1 MAFLDNSGDIIL
13 DAVLTDA
20 GRKRLARGDGTFK
33 VTKFAFGD
41 DEINYGSYDPT
52 AANGTSAFDLE
63 ILQTPILEAFTNNR
77 SSLKTR
83 LISLTNNNLLFLP
96 ELVINEVIES
106 LTKRTPNSNLAKESF
121 VIPVNQETQAQII
134 SDNASLSDSLVHGF
148 GTPATTNG
156 THIRVDQGLNTDKLD
171 ALTALSAE
179 LTEQQYMITIDNRF
193 GRITDVYAGTQASPS
208 FIDDDQIATYY
219 VTKNIGKYILNCAVG
234 QISDQSGASGTYV
247 GAGTKEAEVITGPRG
262 TKLRF
267 GVLASNNLKASN
279 YLFTTLGKTVTM
291 TSNYRVLD
299 TKIKVVGV
307 TTGYHIDIP
316 VTFVKKQ

>member
-41 DEINYGSYDPT
+41 DEINYGNYDHN
-52 AANGTSAFDLE
+52 AASGSAYFDLE

-77 SSLKTR
+77 SSLKSK

-96 ELVINEVIES
+96 ELVLNEVIET
-106 LTKRTPNSNLAKESF
+106 LTKRSPDSNLSAGSF
-121 VIPVNQETQAQII
+121 VIPVNQTTQAQIVA
-134 SDNASLSDSLVHGF
+134 DNPALSDSLVHGF
-148 GTPATTNG
+148 GTPSTTNG
-156 THIRVDQGLNTDKLD
+156 SHIRVDQGLDTTKLD
-171 ALTALSAE
+171 ALTKLSAE
-179 LTEQQYMITIDNRF
+179 LTEQQYLLTIDNRF
-193 GRITDVYAGTQASPS
+193 GMITDVYAAAQGSPS
-208 FIDDDQIATYY
+208 FIDDDQVASYY
-219 VTKNIGKYILNCAVG
+219 VTKNVG
-234 QISDQSGASGTYV
+234 QYVIDCATGQITDQSGEGGTYV

-267 GVLASNNLKASN
+267 GIMASNNLKASD
-279 YLFTTLGKTVTM
+279 YLFTTLGRSVTM
-291 TSNYRVLD
+291 TSNYYVLD
-299 TKIKVVGV
+299 AKVKVMGL

-316 VTFVKKQ
+316 IPFVKKQ